1 MARVAASA
9 FGFLIFSH
17 AFDGPDLYGALS
29 FFAKLAYGFEHF
41 YAFGVLDVLNAA
53 TGTLKHFAQDS
64 FALGNGFLRTS
75 SPFGWVS
82 LMIGL
87 APILDP
93 IRTSRQWLANRTLK
107 RTLDRIRCNG
117 QDPDKP
123 HLLTAHG
130 TVGPA
135 DKQRY

>member
-1 MARVAASA
+1 MPRGNYSTNRAFIWTIEAARV
-9 FGFLIFSH
+9 
-17 AFDGPDLYGALS
+17 
-29 FFAKLAYGFEHF
+29 LA
-41 YAFGVLDVLNAA
+41 
-53 TGTLKHFAQDS
+53 
-64 FALGNGFLRTS
+64 
-75 SPFGWVS
+75 GWVS

-87 APILDP
+87 LDP

-107 RTLDRIRCNG
+107 RTLDHIRCNG
-117 QDPDKP
+117 QDSDKP